1 VDKENAALDPS
12 NDEPAVDA
20 PRVDQSLFD
29 QSSNDEPALNQ
40 SVPHKSAFNETAL
53 VEAVLYMETNPVTA
67 DALARITGLSEDAVS
82 LALSEIGARCK
93 EESSGIDL
101 LETASG
107 YLFSPKQDYWE
118 VLREHYGKKNRVKLS
133 RAAIETLT
141 IIAYMQPVTRA
152 EIEQIRG
159 VNVDNMIRLLLER
172 NLIREAGKKDAP
184 GKPVQY
190 GTTKEFLDVFHLA
203 SIADLP
209 RLAEQDAEKFELE
222 DD

>member
-1 VDKENAALDPS
+1 LDKENALL
-12 NDEPAVDA
+12 EPA
-20 PRVDQSLFD
+20 LL
-29 QSSNDEPALNQ
+29 EPALN
-40 SVPHKSAFNETAL
+40 KAAL
-53 VEAVLYMETNPVTA
+53 NKAALIEAVLYMETNPVAA
-67 DALARITGLSEDAVS
+67 DALVRITGLSEEAVS

-93 EESSGIDL
+93 SESSGIEL
-101 LETASG
+101 LETAAG

-118 VLREHYGKKNRVKLS
+118 ILREHYGKKNRIKLS

-209 RLAEQDAEKFELE
+209 RLDEQDAEKFELE
-222 DD
+222 DV

>member
-1 VDKENAALDPS
+1 LDKENALLEESALLE
-12 NDEPAVDA
+12 EPVLNETAT
-20 PRVDQSLFD
+20 DQS
-29 QSSNDEPALNQ
+29 ALHQ
-40 SVPHKSAFNETAL
+40 PVSHKSAFNETAL
-53 VEAVLYMETNPVTA
+53 VEAVLYMETNPVAA
-67 DALARITGLSEDAVS
+67 DVLVKITGLSGDAVS

-93 EESSGIDL
+93 AESSGIEL

-118 VLREHYGKKNRVKLS
+118 ILREHYGKKNRVKLS

-159 VNVDNMIRLLLER
+159 VNADNMIRLLLER

-222 DD
+222 DV